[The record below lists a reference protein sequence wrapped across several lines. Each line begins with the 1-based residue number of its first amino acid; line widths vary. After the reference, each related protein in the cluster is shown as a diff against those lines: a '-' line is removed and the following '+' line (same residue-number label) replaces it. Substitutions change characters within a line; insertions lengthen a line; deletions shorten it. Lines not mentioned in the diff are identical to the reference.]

1 MVDRAGERASSASD
15 LRDRLRKAGLRATS
29 ARVGVLKALES
40 SKAPLT
46 HAEVYEQV
54 AADGFDRATVYRN
67 LIDLA
72 DARFLK
78 RYDLGDHVWRFELL
92 RADADGNGAHRA
104 EAHPHFVCSDCGTV
118 ECLPAASVS
127 VSIVRGGPKSLRKAA
142 ELEIQI
148 RGLCNECG

>member
-1 MVDRAGERASSASD
+1 MSESASTTSD
-15 LRDRLRKAGLRATS
+15 LREQLRKAGLRATL
-29 ARVGVLKALES
+29 ARVNVLKCLEA
-40 SKAPLT
+40 SKVPLT

-72 DARFLK
+72 DGGFLK

-92 RADADGNGAHRA
+92 QADATGKSPHGP
-104 EAHPHFVCSDCGTV
+104 EAHPHFVCRECGTV
-118 ECLPAASVS
+118 ACLPAASVS
-127 VSIVRGGPKSLRKAA
+127 LNGQRGSPKALKKVA

-148 RGLCNECG
+148 RGRCDDCV